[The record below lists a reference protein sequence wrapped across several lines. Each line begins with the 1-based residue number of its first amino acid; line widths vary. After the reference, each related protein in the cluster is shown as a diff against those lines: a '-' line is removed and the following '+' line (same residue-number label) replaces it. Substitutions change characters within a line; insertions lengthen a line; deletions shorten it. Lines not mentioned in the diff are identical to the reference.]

1 MCWEEEPQG
10 VAAHFYVGAE
20 KPAPSSQHTLR
31 GLEKIMKEQSGRT
44 KLTRFN
50 ASDAVLDE
58 QDVQRDFDSLAFAYN
73 WKTIESKREAAVR
86 AVQDAA
92 DIASYLEETR
102 RACRRMSM

>member
-1 MCWEEEPQG
+1 MK
-10 VAAHFYVGAE
+10 ANYV
-20 KPAPSSQHTLR
+20 
-31 GLEKIMKEQSGRT
+31 RT
-44 KLTRFN
+44 KLARLN
-50 ASDAVLDE
+50 AWDTVLDA
-58 QDVQRDFDSLAFAYN
+58 QDVQRDFGFVDDDSLAFAYN

>member
-1 MCWEEEPQG
+1 MK
-10 VAAHFYVGAE
+10 ANYV
-20 KPAPSSQHTLR
+20 
-31 GLEKIMKEQSGRT
+31 RT
-44 KLTRFN
+44 KLARLN
-50 ASDAVLDE
+50 AWDTVLDA

-73 WKTIESKREAAVR
+73 WKTIESKREAAVW